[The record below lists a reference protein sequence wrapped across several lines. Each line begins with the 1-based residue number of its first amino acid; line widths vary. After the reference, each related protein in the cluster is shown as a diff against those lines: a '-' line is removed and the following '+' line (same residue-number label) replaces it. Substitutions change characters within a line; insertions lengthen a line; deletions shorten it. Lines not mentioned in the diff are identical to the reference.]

1 MVYSRYQFDSTA
13 ELEHAKR
20 MMSLRPEDPFDEKR
34 FKKEYP
40 DERTLCFKEHGDW
53 EIWDMEPADVINLL
67 IERLALSSREG

>member
-1 MVYSRYQFDSTA
+1 MRKKGYPTRPPVSCIDISHVA
-13 ELEHAKR
+13 EKTTL
-20 MMSLRPEDPFDEKR
+20 FDEKR

-40 DERTLCFKEHGDW
+40 AERTLCFKEHGDW